1 MRAVVSVILSIIF
14 SAVAVAQVN
23 VAGTVIDADMGGPV
37 SGASVIVRGAD
48 GKIKKFA
55 SSKADGGFAM
65 SVATSGLPSGGVGNE
80 V

>member
-48 GKIKKFA
+48 GKIKKL
-55 SSKADGGFAM
+55 S
-65 SVATSGLPSGGVGNE
+65 LIHI
-80 V
+80 